1 VGIYNVTEGMMN
13 SSKSQMLIRSA
24 LTVALLMS
32 ATVIPAR
39 PVKGQEKTSPA
50 AAAVVGDNDPSTRTS
65 GLNAAGS
72 RSAVPAGPSADDD
85 EYFKG
90 IYSRFYESYRLGP
103 LDAIALRVVGQPDYS
118 FDHVVVSPVGRI
130 YHPLLGDVYVAGL
143 NVDQV
148 TSKLTAALGQYIID
162 PKISVSLIEANSA
175 KIGVLGEVKK
185 PGIVVLSRP
194 MNILDAISEAGGSTE
209 FGKESKVT
217 LIRPMAEG
225 RMMKREINLKRILE
239 AKAEPEDNLTLH
251 AGDVIIVGENLKKK
265 VMFLATLVG
274 FGGFVAYL
282 AK

>member
-1 VGIYNVTEGMMN
+1 
-13 SSKSQMLIRSA
+13 
-24 LTVALLMS
+24 MS

-185 PGIVVLSRP
+185 PGIVVMSRP